1 MIENYP
7 KYKKKVYGFI
17 KEREEKFFELDN
29 SQKCIVIFEMI
40 SIMKRGKQYI
50 NIPFEPYN
58 LKNER
63 KGRLNGQSILLDNT
77 YFYDVSITGIYS
89 KKKKL

>member
-1 MIENYP
+1 MNLL
-7 KYKKKVYGFI
+7 KK
-17 KEREEKFFELDN
+17 EKKIFFELDN

-40 SIMKRGKQYI
+40 RVMKRGEQYI

-58 LKNER
+58 LKNDR

-89 KKKKL
+89 KKYKL